1 MSTIAAQKNIVALPT
16 KYLKNHFKL
25 PMISEVDLLDVLFPG
40 YWEKLRFLELKEN
53 EENEAVIN
61 FCNENNFYYYAKP
74 KDEYDEYQAM
84 QEADL
89 KRFDG
94 VVLDCLS

>member
-1 MSTIAAQKNIVALPT
+1 MSTIAAQNIVALPT

-40 YWEKLRFLELKEN
+40 YWEEQKFLKISYA
-53 EENEAVIN
+53 EETAAIMG
-61 FCNENNFYYYAKP
+61 FCSKNNFHYYAKP
-74 KDEYDEYQAM
+74 KGEYNEYEAL

-94 VVLDCLS
+94 VVVDCLS